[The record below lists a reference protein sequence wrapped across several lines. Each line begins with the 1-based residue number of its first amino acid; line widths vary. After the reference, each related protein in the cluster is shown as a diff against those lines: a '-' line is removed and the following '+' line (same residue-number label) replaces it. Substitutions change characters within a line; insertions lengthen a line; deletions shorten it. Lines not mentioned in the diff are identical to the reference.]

1 MADQKRWFKVWTT
14 LATDP
19 AFIDS
24 NLSDIGR
31 WILLGSWVAEH
42 GNNGMIT
49 ASENAFR
56 KRLRIDNGDDTKSVI
71 LRLPNIEFLDAQ
83 NVHPNDNKM
92 ITKVITK
99 VKSEVPFEE
108 GKKDN
113 DKFTVIIK
121 NWAKYQKDST
131 SYERLKRWR
140 KKQNDNGVRGEEN
153 KRRTRGEELLTPTP
167 SSSSPPT
174 WGSPER
180 LVELYNRLVPPEHPK
195 VTRLTPARRKKARK
209 YLAMFPE
216 ERFWTGV
223 FSAIQFSSFLRGLR
237 PANGHEGFKGDFDW
251 LLTQGKD
258 GTENA
263 VKVEEGRYQD
273 AEAR

>member
-140 KKQNDNGVRGEEN
+140 KKQNDNGVRGEE
-153 KRRTRGEELLTPTP
+153 KRREEKSIYIYSDKFEKL
-167 SSSSPPT
+167 
-174 WGSPER
+174 WEK
-180 LVELYNRLVPPEHPK
+180 Y
-195 VTRLTPARRKKARK
+195 PAKDGKKAAIKHFIATVKNDDDVRDINRALDN
-209 YLAMFPE
+209 YLSHLKE
-216 ERFWTGV
+216 ESWK
-223 FSAIQFSSFLRGLR
+223 I
-237 PANGHEGFKGDFDW
+237 PKNGSTWFNIWRDW
-251 LLTQGKD
+251 LELNQPKSW
-258 GTENA
+258 
-263 VKVEEGRYQD
+263 RD
-273 AEAR
+273 A